1 MSGAEGP
8 GNDAGPAGDAG
19 PVATPA
25 KRYFADVLTFGWVL
39 PAAIAAGAGLG
50 WVLDKAFGLFPILT
64 AALGVLGL
72 VAGLR
77 QIYRESEVLSRGG
90 DAAGKPG
97 KGPGNGPG

>member
-1 MSGAEGP
+1 MSGAPDPGGGAGP
-8 GNDAGPAGDAG
+8 GGDPG
-19 PVATPA
+19 S

-50 WVLDKAFGLFPILT
+50 WILDKVFGLFPVLT

-77 QIYRESEVLSRGG
+77 QVYRESGILSR
-90 DAAGKPG
+90 DG
-97 KGPGNGPG
+97 KGPGNGSA